1 MRTIDAAHGKLQSER
16 TISSAKGST
25 HLLPGLIT
33 GFKARSGALLL
44 PFNVSTTAATAA
56 IPEAINALVFSN
68 Q

>member
-1 MRTIDAAHGKLQSER
+1 MRIIDAAHGKLQFEQ

-33 GFKARSGALLL
+33 GFKARSGAPLL